1 MVFLNSENQMLAIEK
16 VLEEMQKAEETI
28 NSWNAMWWEEYVD
41 CVLPQEYF
49 DRFHWENEKLDS
61 EISKIDQETKTDKYN
76 GIPLKSIVLG
86 DKYNCD
92 IGTIYWYG
100 IKTNNSIRR
109 IVFHN
114 DGSIY
119 LEKNSIKNQTE
130 KRPRRISYNASYN
143 VLLNDFNISIILDQ
157 LTNDWIQKY
166 QNMFFLMALKDNVL
180 TERFDNIEIVKDFH
194 QKTKLIKITK
204 KVEEKTVIFEGKLDT
219 KNNVEIATITIN
231 THKGNRKING
241 IYRIGV
247 NRKKEIFANFY
258 SRKGIKFDLTIDPM
272 LLNTAR
278 ELLLS
283 ISNSQKDRDDIIA
296 DFVNSFLNIIDK
308 SLIKEDVNFDNFEIN
323 METIKQI
330 ENRII
335 EMIKSIKGELPLQG
349 LIQRIDNCLNLND
362 IENRQLAT
370 TRHKILKLDLKSD

>member
-92 IGTIYWYG
+92 IGTIYWHG

-231 THKGNRKING
+231 THKGNGKING
-241 IYRIGV
+241 IYKIGV
-247 NRKKEIFANFY
+247 NRKKGIFANFY
-258 SRKGIKFDLTIDPM
+258 SRKGVKFDLTIDPI

-278 ELLLS
+278 EMLLS
-283 ISNSQKDRDDIIA
+283 ILNAQKDRDDIIA

-308 SLIKEDVNFDNFEIN
+308 ILIKEDVNFDNFEIN
-323 METIKQI
+323 MATVKQI

-370 TRHKILKLDLKSD
+370 TRHKTLKLDLKSD

>member
-49 DRFHWENEKLDS
+49 DRFHWENE
-61 EISKIDQETKTDKYN
+61 
-76 GIPLKSIVLG
+76 SIVLG

-92 IGTIYWYG
+92 IGTIYWHG

-166 QNMFFLMALKDNVL
+166 QNMFFLM
-180 TERFDNIEIVKDFH
+180 
-194 QKTKLIKITK
+194 
-204 KVEEKTVIFEGKLDT
+204 
-219 KNNVEIATITIN
+219 
-231 THKGNRKING
+231 
-241 IYRIGV
+241 Y
-247 NRKKEIFANFY
+247 
-258 SRKGIKFDLTIDPM
+258 
-272 LLNTAR
+272 
-278 ELLLS
+278 
-283 ISNSQKDRDDIIA
+283 
-296 DFVNSFLNIIDK
+296 
-308 SLIKEDVNFDNFEIN
+308 
-323 METIKQI
+323 
-330 ENRII
+330 
-335 EMIKSIKGELPLQG
+335 
-349 LIQRIDNCLNLND
+349 
-362 IENRQLAT
+362 
-370 TRHKILKLDLKSD
+370 

>member
-61 EISKIDQETKTDKYN
+61 EVSKIDQKTETDKYN
-76 GIPLKSIVLG
+76 GIPLKNIVLG
-86 DKYNCD
+86 GKYSCD
-92 IGTIYWYG
+92 IGTISWHG

-231 THKGNRKING
+231 THKGNGKING

-323 METIKQI
+323 MATVKQI

-370 TRHKILKLDLKSD
+370 TRHKTLKLDLKSD